1 MATEPPATRP
11 DTPQPNAARPDTG
24 QPAAVP
30 SAGIACAPAATPGDG
45 ATAACAPQLD
55 QATHDFLKA
64 LANEG
69 RQQIMLLFAQG
80 AELSVNQVAE
90 RAGIS
95 QSAASQQ
102 LALLRR
108 GGIVTARRAGKEM
121 LYRGDRDSV
130 ARILGDL
137 QNYLKFCC

>member
-1 MATEPPATRP
+1 MAELTTSPAEPA
-11 DTPQPNAARPDTG
+11 
-24 QPAAVP
+24 
-30 SAGIACAPAATPGDG
+30 G
-45 ATAACAPQLD
+45 ATADNAVGATCAPHLP
-55 QATHDFLKA
+55 QAAQDFLKA
-64 LANEG
+64 LANPG

-108 GGIVTARRAGKEM
+108 GGIVTSRRDGKEV
-121 LYRGDRDSV
+121 LYRGDRDGV
-130 ARILGDL
+130 TRILADL
-137 QNYLKFCC
+137 QKYLKFCC

>member
-1 MATEPPATRP
+1 MAETT
-11 DTPQPNAARPDTG
+11 TP
-24 QPAAVP
+24 
-30 SAGIACAPAATPGDG
+30 PAATADATAG
-45 ATAACAPQLD
+45 ATCAPQLP
-55 QATHDFLKA
+55 QAAQDFLKA
-64 LANEG
+64 LAHPG

-108 GGIVTARRAGKEM
+108 GGIVTSRRDGKEV
-121 LYRGDRDSV
+121 LYRGDRDGV
-130 ARILGDL
+130 ARTLRDL
-137 QNYLKFCC
+137 QDYLRFCC

>member
-1 MATEPPATRP
+1 MAESTT
-11 DTPQPNAARPDTG
+11 
-24 QPAAVP
+24 
-30 SAGIACAPAATPGDG
+30 SPAATSPA
-45 ATAACAPQLD
+45 ATAGTACAPQLP
-55 QATHDFLKA
+55 QAAQDFLKA
-64 LANEG
+64 LANPG

-108 GGIVTARRAGKEM
+108 GGIATSRRDGKEV
-121 LYRGDRDSV
+121 LYRGDRDGV

-137 QNYLKFCC
+137 QDYLRFCC

>member
-1 MATEPPATRP
+1 MATTTRAPRP
-11 DTPQPNAARPDTG
+11 DTPQPDEAPT
-24 QPAAVP
+24 
-30 SAGIACAPAATPGDG
+30 CAPATAPGDNS
-45 ATAACAPQLD
+45 ATACAPQIH

-80 AELSVNQVAE
+80 SELSVNQVAE

-108 GGIVTARRAGKEM
+108 GGIVTSRRDGKEV

-137 QNYLKFCC
+137 QTYLKFCC

>member
-1 MATEPPATRP
+1 MAETTASSS
-11 DTPQPNAARPDTG
+11 DAAGET
-24 QPAAVP
+24 
-30 SAGIACAPAATPGDG
+30 
-45 ATAACAPQLD
+45 CAPQLP
-55 QATHDFLKA
+55 QAAQDFLKA
-64 LANEG
+64 LANES
-69 RQQIMLLFAQG
+69 RQQIMLLFARG

-108 GGIVTARRAGKEM
+108 GGIVTSRRAGKEV

-130 ARILGDL
+130 SRILDDL
-137 QNYLKFCC
+137 QGYLRFCC

>member
-1 MATEPPATRP
+1 MAETT
-11 DTPQPNAARPDTG
+11 T
-24 QPAAVP
+24 
-30 SAGIACAPAATPGDG
+30 SPAATAG
-45 ATAACAPQLD
+45 ATCAPQLP
-55 QATHDFLKA
+55 QAAQDFLKA
-64 LANEG
+64 LANPG

-90 RAGIS
+90 QAGIS

-108 GGIVTARRAGKEM
+108 GGIVTSRRAGKEV

-130 ARILGDL
+130 TRILGDL
-137 QNYLKFCC
+137 QDYLKFCC

>member
-1 MATEPPATRP
+1 MAENMTSP
-11 DTPQPNAARPDTG
+11 G
-24 QPAAVP
+24 
-30 SAGIACAPAATPGDG
+30 APTD
-45 ATAACAPQLD
+45 ATADGTAGTACSPQLP
-55 QATHDFLKA
+55 QAAQDFLKA
-64 LANEG
+64 LANPG

-90 RAGIS
+90 RADLS

-108 GGIVTARRAGKEM
+108 GGIVTSRRVGKEV

-137 QNYLKFCC
+137 QGYLKFCC

>member
-1 MATEPPATRP
+1 MATRTPASRP
-11 DTPQPNAARPDTG
+11 DTPQPDAA
-24 QPAAVP
+24 QAAAVP
-30 SAGIACAPAATPGDG
+30 ACAPAAGPDDG
-45 ATAACAPQLD
+45 RAAACEPQLD

-69 RQQIMLLFAQG
+69 RQQIMLLFARG

-90 RAGIS
+90 RASIS

-108 GGIVTARRAGKEM
+108 GGIVTSRRDGKEV

-130 ARILGDL
+130 ARILGEL
-137 QNYLKFCC
+137 QNYLRFCC

>member
-1 MATEPPATRP
+1 MR
-11 DTPQPNAARPDTG
+11 DLDRRVARPDHEAPPAGLTG
-24 QPAAVP
+24 GADGVDTGVRPAA
-30 SAGIACAPAATPGDG
+30 AQAA
-45 ATAACAPQLD
+45 Q
-55 QATHDFLKA
+55 DFLKA
-64 LANEG
+64 LANPG

-95 QSAASQQ
+95 QSATSQQ

-108 GGIVTARRAGKEM
+108 GGIVTSRRAGKEV

-130 ARILGDL
+130 SRILGDL
-137 QNYLKFCC
+137 RDYLRFCR

>member
-1 MATEPPATRP
+1 MAETTTSSAGSTTPATP
-11 DTPQPNAARPDTG
+11 EAMA
-24 QPAAVP
+24 P
-30 SAGIACAPAATPGDG
+30 SCASSGPDG
-45 ATAACAPQLD
+45 ASCAPQLS

-64 LANEG
+64 LANPG

-108 GGIVTARRAGKEM
+108 GGIVTSRRDGKEV

-130 ARILGDL
+130 ARTLGDL
-137 QNYLKFCC
+137 QTYLRFCC

>member
-1 MATEPPATRP
+1 M
-11 DTPQPNAARPDTG
+11 
-24 QPAAVP
+24 VP
-30 SAGIACAPAATPGDG
+30 SCASSGPDGD
-45 ATAACAPQLD
+45 ASCAPQLS

-64 LANEG
+64 LANPG

-108 GGIVTARRAGKEM
+108 GGIVTSRRDGKEV
-121 LYRGDRDSV
+121 LYRGDRESV
-130 ARILGDL
+130 AHILGDL
-137 QNYLKFCC
+137 QDYLRFCC

>member
-1 MATEPPATRP
+1 MAETTTSSVAPTDE
-11 DTPQPNAARPDTG
+11 AAD
-24 QPAAVP
+24 
-30 SAGIACAPAATPGDG
+30 
-45 ATAACAPQLD
+45 AACAPQLP
-55 QATHDFLKA
+55 QAAQDFLKA
-64 LANEG
+64 LSNPG

-80 AELSVNQVAE
+80 SELSVNQVAE

-108 GGIVTARRAGKEM
+108 GGIVTSRRDGKEV
-121 LYRGDRDSV
+121 LYRGDRDGV

-137 QNYLKFCC
+137 QNYLNFCC

>member
-1 MATEPPATRP
+1 MAIRTS
-11 DTPQPNAARPDTG
+11 AARPGTPPPD
-24 QPAAVP
+24 AAP
-30 SAGIACAPAATPGDG
+30 ACALASAPGDS
-45 ATAACAPQLD
+45 AAAACAPQLG

-64 LANEG
+64 LAHEG
-69 RQQIMLLFAQG
+69 RQQIMLLFTRG

-108 GGIVTARRAGKEM
+108 GGIVTSRRDGKEV

-137 QNYLKFCC
+137 QDYLKFCC

>member
-1 MATEPPATRP
+1 MATTPPDARP
-11 DTPQPNAARPDTG
+11 DTPRPD
-24 QPAAVP
+24 AASVR
-30 SAGIACAPAATPGDG
+30 APAAARGD
-45 ATAACAPQLD
+45 APAVTCAPRLD
-55 QATHDFLKA
+55 QTTHDFLKA

-69 RQQIMLLFAQG
+69 RQQIMLLFAHG

-108 GGIVTARRAGKEM
+108 GGIVTSRRAGKEV
-121 LYRGDRDSV
+121 LYRGDHESV

-137 QNYLKFCC
+137 QNYLKYCC

>member
-1 MATEPPATRP
+1 MAETTTSSAAPTDVPAGGT
-11 DTPQPNAARPDTG
+11 
-24 QPAAVP
+24 
-30 SAGIACAPAATPGDG
+30 AG
-45 ATAACAPQLD
+45 AACAPQLP
-55 QATHDFLKA
+55 QAAQDFLKA
-64 LANEG
+64 LANPG

-108 GGIVTARRAGKEM
+108 GGIVTSRRDGKEV

-130 ARILGDL
+130 GRILADL
-137 QNYLKFCC
+137 QGYLKFCC